1 MKDFRQ
7 ERIFNALKTF
17 EQLNF
22 FNAESALAR
31 AENYKKAILV
41 HVNFL
46 KSEIAHSE
54 EMIKQID
61 GQIAQL
67 KNVLRIGG
75 EKHD

>member
-7 ERIFNALKTF
+7 ERIFNALMTF

-22 FNAESALAR
+22 LNAESALAR
-31 AENYKKAILV
+31 AENYKQAILV

-46 KSEIAHSE
+46 KSEVAHSE
-54 EMIKQID
+54 EMVKQID
-61 GQIAQL
+61 GQIAEL
-67 KNVLRIGG
+67 KNVLRIDG